1 MFVHVQSCRVRFQ
14 HGVMVIDGVDYRSL
28 FLKNA
33 VARQRDINPARMYVD
48 NN

>member
-1 MFVHVQSCRVRFQ
+1 MFVHVQRCRVRFQ
-14 HGVMVIDGVDYRSL
+14 HGVMMSDGVGYRSL
-28 FLKNA
+28 FPRNA